1 MPNYVTI
8 ESQINAVDNLNDPV
22 PSWNR
27 PATILGTTLAFS
39 VRSQYPFRAW
49 LYPLIQNFDRP

>member
-39 VRSQYPFRAW
+39 VRPQQSFRAW
-49 LYPLIQNFDRP
+49 LYPLIQDFDRP